1 MTVLAS
7 RDSKRRLR
15 NTLQWSAPDAGGI
28 AVGVGIKH
36 GIKCGDSL
44 PRASLGELKVVNV
57 GADNAPDT
65 LSPGVGVG
73 NKRRQ
78 AGGHNLSLRIP
89 TRSLVVSGI
98 YVACDQRCPDL

>member
-1 MTVLAS
+1 MGGQRCATGEKPCVHQSSMGGRLVSNGDLLRVENGDYMTVLAS

-44 PRASLGELKVVNV
+44 
-57 GADNAPDT
+57 
-65 LSPGVGVG
+65 
-73 NKRRQ
+73 
-78 AGGHNLSLRIP
+78 
-89 TRSLVVSGI
+89 
-98 YVACDQRCPDL
+98 

>member
-36 GIKCGDSL
+36 GIKCEDSL
-44 PRASLGELKVVNV
+44 
-57 GADNAPDT
+57 
-65 LSPGVGVG
+65 
-73 NKRRQ
+73 
-78 AGGHNLSLRIP
+78 
-89 TRSLVVSGI
+89 
-98 YVACDQRCPDL
+98 